1 MNSESRQPQE
11 LGSRVSAEPHW
22 PWRLL
27 AIAVI
32 LGGSGVGYWFLATDR
47 RELRSTYQTSG
58 LAELATSL
66 FPPAEAPLE
75 ASSRS
80 FATEESSA
88 LRATGFVL
96 ELKEKGSG
104 RELAGGSVRFLDLSH
119 GSAPESAFDVA
130 LHGESG
136 EGRFSGAREFIADER
151 GQVWLP
157 RFRAKA
163 RVLATWQG
171 LSTQAGIT
179 AGDQDPLRLELS
191 PEPARRVRLR
201 GPDGSPVFGLPISVR
216 DGDSLTDLWRGVV
229 TDPSGELVLPSGLPV
244 RRPGEA
250 RIGLSIPSF
259 EMITEP
265 WPELEGGVVDI
276 AVPPLGSLLVR
287 LRPAN
292 LGPELG
298 SLVACARAKSDTSP
312 DRIPHWLWARPTRF
326 EGGMGARIWVP
337 LNGRF
342 DVRVQS
348 AKSYRQVEV
357 AVDGPTTPGQEISVE
372 LDLGARYPEVFGR
385 IQDPLGQAWGN
396 TPLRVHLITRSAGGR
411 GVVGEPLLSDAGGRF
426 VFPLRAASTDN
437 EPRTLEAS
445 IFDPDREQITG
456 FCSVAV
462 PESVNGS
469 HDLGDLRLGP
479 APLLV
484 SGWTQDERG
493 NPLRGVVITMES
505 RAAVHDGPWSGESED
520 TVVSDAQG
528 RFEIR
533 GQCDGPA
540 LRLLARRTGF
550 LGLTTE
556 ALVPGALGLR
566 LTLPDAAS
574 LAGRVLV
581 EEGVDVSLLSVVL
594 ETRGKGAVWD
604 VRSRVQP
611 SRDGTFLACELPRG
625 LYRASVVLPDDARA
639 IVALDGVVVDDS
651 SGGGSLRRCEIDL
664 RGTVQSV
671 PIHVE
676 SESGSPLPDAWVLLL
691 PKDDQARARWQRVR
705 DGRAQV
711 IFRPGSLAAA
721 VTASGHVPEFLSD
734 VAAPVKVKLRTGHRV
749 EVRVSGGGESVTA
762 PHALVGRI
770 WPTQTPPGW
779 PPELLPKDGAMGIA
793 GELTFDAAGVAH
805 AVVPWPGPY
814 RASLTLQRRG
824 GGLESAVSV
833 PDSGHGLFQVQ
844 DSPLVQQI
852 ELAVTAESMAEA
864 KRAFQP

>member
-1 MNSESRQPQE
+1 MSSESRQSEEQ
-11 LGSRVSAEPHW
+11 GSRVSAEAHW
-22 PWRLL
+22 PWRLF
-27 AIAVI
+27 AIALI

-47 RELRSTYQTSG
+47 RELWSTYGSSERADLT
-58 LAELATSL
+58 TSL
-66 FPPAEAPLE
+66 VSPVRAPVE
-75 ASSRS
+75 ASART
-80 FATEESSA
+80 FANEEPSV
-88 LRATGFVL
+88 LRATGFLL

-104 RELAGGSVRFLDLSH
+104 RELASGSVRFLDLSH
-119 GSAPESAFDVA
+119 GLAPEAAFDVA
-130 LHGESG
+130 LHGDSG
-136 EGRFSGAREFIADER
+136 EGRFGGVREFIADER
-151 GQVWLP
+151 GQVWIP
-157 RFRAKA
+157 RFKGRA

-171 LSTQAGIT
+171 LSTQAALS

-201 GPDGSPVFGLPISVR
+201 SADGGPVFGLPISVR
-216 DGDSLTDLWRGVV
+216 DGDSLTDLWRGMV

-244 RRPGEA
+244 RRPREA

-276 AVPPLGSLLVR
+276 VVPPLGSLLVR
-287 LRPAN
+287 VRSLN
-292 LGPELG
+292 LGADLG
-298 SLVACARAKSDTSP
+298 SLVACAKAKTDTSP
-312 DRIPHWLWARPTRF
+312 DRTPHWLWARPTRF
-326 EGGMGARIWVP
+326 EDGTGARIWVP

-348 AKSYRQVEV
+348 KKSYRPVEV
-357 AVDGPTTPGQEISVE
+357 AVDGPTIPGQEISVE
-372 LDLGARYPEVFGR
+372 VDLNARYPEVIGR
-385 IQDPLGQAWGN
+385 IQDPLGQAWAH
-396 TPLRVHLITRSAGGR
+396 TPIRVHLITRSAGGR
-411 GVVGEPLLSDAGGRF
+411 GVVAEPLQSDEAGRF
-426 VFPLRAASTDN
+426 VLALRAASADT
-437 EPRTLEAS
+437 EERTLEAS

-456 FCSVAV
+456 FCSVGI
-462 PESVNGS
+462 PKSVIGP

-493 NPLRGVVITMES
+493 NPVRGVVVAMES
-505 RAAVHDGPWSGESED
+505 RSAANDGPWSGESED

-540 LRLLARRTGF
+540 LRLLARRAGF

-556 ALVPGALGLR
+556 PLVPGALGLR
-566 LTLPDAAS
+566 LTLPGAAS

-581 EEGVDVSLLSVVL
+581 EEGVDVSLLSVVM
-594 ETRGKGAVWD
+594 ETRGKGAAWD

-611 SRDGTFLACELPRG
+611 ARDGSFLACELPRG
-625 LYRASVVLPDDARA
+625 LYRVSVVLPDDARA
-639 IVALDGVVVDDS
+639 IAALDGVVVDDS
-651 SGGGSLRRCEIDL
+651 SGPDSPRRCELDL

-676 SESGSPLPDAWVLLL
+676 SESGSALSDAWVLLL

-711 IFRPGSLAAA
+711 IFRPGNLAAA
-721 VTASGHVPEFLSD
+721 VTAPGHVPELLSE
-734 VAAPVKVKLRTGHRV
+734 VSGPVKVKLRAGHRV

-770 WPTQTPPGW
+770 WPTQTPLGW
-779 PPELLPKDGAMGIA
+779 PPELLPKQGAMGIA
-793 GELTFDAAGVAH
+793 GELIFDAEGVAQ

-814 RASLTLQRRG
+814 RASLALQRRG

-833 PDSGHGLFQVQ
+833 PDSGHGRFQVQ
-844 DSPLVQQI
+844 DSPLMQQI
-852 ELAVTAESMAEA
+852 ELAVTAENMAEA
-864 KRAFQP
+864 KRAFQL